1 MGWSTF
7 AWQLRRKNTAI
18 PLWLGDFLD
27 RGRLRAEYRKCGKC
41 CSGCPHGPYWYVV
54 WHQAGTNDVKRRYI
68 GKTLPI
74 LLADLVDKW
83 DGRSVIWLRSKE
95 HIDALMRGINP
106 QKATI

>member
-1 MGWSTF
+1 MMTSASDLSTR
-7 AWQLRRKNTAI
+7 AKELLRR
-18 PLWLGDFLD
+18 
-27 RGRLRAEYRKCGKC
+27 LR
-41 CSGCPHGPYWYVV
+41 
-54 WHQAGTNDVKRRYI
+54 

-106 QKATI
+106 PKAPRGEIVPQVN